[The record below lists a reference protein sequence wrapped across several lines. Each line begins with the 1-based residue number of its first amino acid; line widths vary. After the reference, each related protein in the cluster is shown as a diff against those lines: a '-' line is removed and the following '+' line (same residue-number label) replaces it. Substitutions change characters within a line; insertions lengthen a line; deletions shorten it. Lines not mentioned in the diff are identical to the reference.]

1 MDNLTILDD
10 LSILYVEDDSLIR
23 AGIAD
28 FLRRRTSQL
37 YLAENGQEG
46 LDTFIKCRP
55 DIVITDILMPVMDGL
70 QMAQEIKAL
79 DPNVPI
85 IVTTAFNESD
95 LFIKAID
102 IGIDKY
108 ILKPLD
114 RTRLL
119 QSLKEVAW
127 QLSAYKKLK
136 LSSLAFQESSEGIM
150 ITDTNNQIVFVNPAF
165 TTITGYQ
172 SQDVIGFNPNI
183 LSSNKQDKKFYTA
196 LWQTLSDTGHWQGEI
211 INRKK
216 NGEYYTEWLNL
227 TQIRDQHGTPLY
239 QLGLFSNISQH
250 KENKLLQH
258 LVGHDALTDL
268 PNRSLFIDRIT
279 NSLQLAKRHSYEL
292 SVLFIDLDNFKVI
305 NDTLGHE
312 IGDLLLQDVAQQ
324 LSSCIRETDTVAR
337 FGGDEFVVLLG
348 HIEHGKDAAKIAKD
362 IITRLTADFSIKS
375 HLVHIGCSIGIS
387 AYPADGDTPDILL
400 KNADIAMYQAK
411 RKGGNQYDFFTPA
424 MDMRLLKT
432 TNMEEQLQQAL
443 NKDEFKLRYQL
454 VVNLA
459 NQQID
464 TLEAS
469 FFWQHPALGVI
480 NADQLI
486 PTIKKMGRLDALSK
500 LILRKAVEQTNT
512 CKKTQPNLSLS
523 ITIFDQQLKSSGF
536 LAVLDQVF
544 TETNFPPADLELK
557 LTETCCINLENK
569 YSPLFNLL
577 HSLGIRIC
585 ITDFGIGYLSSERL
599 KKLYATRLKIA
610 PSLLADR
617 NGSIEENSIISSI
630 MAIAN
635 SMNID
640 ILIEDLDYKNCAV
653 LMGLYQD
660 ITLYSY
666 QKHKPMSFE
675 QLQYKL
681 QPSS

>member
-46 LDTFIKCRP
+46 LDIFIKCRP

-79 DPNVPI
+79 DHNVPI

-114 RTRLL
+114 RARLL

-136 LSSLAFQESSEGIM
+136 LSALAFQESSEGIM

-183 LSSNKQDKKFYTA
+183 LSSNKQDKEFYAT
-196 LWQTLSDTGHWQGEI
+196 LWQTLIDTGHWQGEI

-227 TQIRDQHGTPLY
+227 TQVRDQHGTPLY

-258 LVGHDALTDL
+258 LVAHDALTDL

-279 NSLQLAKRHSYEL
+279 NALQLAKRHNHEL
-292 SVLFIDLDNFKVI
+292 SVLFIDLDDFKVI

-337 FGGDEFVVLLG
+337 FGGDEFVILLG

-387 AYPADGDTPDILL
+387 AYPTDGDTADILL

-411 RKGGNQYDFFTPA
+411 RKGGNQYDFFTPT

-432 TNMEEQLQQAL
+432 TNMEEQVQHAL
-443 NKDEFKLRYQL
+443 SNDEFKLRYQL

-469 FFWQHPALGVI
+469 FFWQHPALGAI
-480 NADQLI
+480 NADQFI

-512 CKKTQPNLSLS
+512 CKETQPNLSLS

-544 TETNFPPADLELK
+544 TETHFPPADLELK

-569 YSPLFNLL
+569 YYPLFNLF
-577 HSLGIRIC
+577 HSLGVRIC
-585 ITDFGIGYLSSERL
+585 ITDFGIGYLSSEQL
-599 KKLYATRLKIA
+599 KKLYATRLKIS
-610 PSLLADR
+610 PSLLADHT
-617 NGSIEENSIISSI
+617 GSIEDNSIISSI

-640 ILIEDLDYKNCAV
+640 ILIEDLDYKNCAM
-653 LMGLYQD
+653 LMELYSD

-666 QKHKPMSFE
+666 QKHKPMLFD

-681 QPSS
+681 QTSS